1 MKLLNF
7 SYNDVESL
15 TNFIESVPIPNSTSV
30 LIQLFYSNAD
40 LDKIYS
46 IREQI
51 VSLLP
56 NASLMVTSTAG
67 IISDG
72 FIKDNDI
79 TISFS
84 IFKASTTK
92 SISFCSLSHD
102 EILHNLANGFIT
114 DKTKLLLFFANPFL
128 FDSESLLK
136 MITEKF
142 PHIVIVGG
150 NAGDDNKFERCD
162 IFSHTCK
169 SCDVVFGAIDSD
181 TLKVETKFLFNWQT
195 IGKELTVT
203 KSKDNRVYEI
213 DHIKTIDIY
222 RHYLGEEVVDNI
234 LIHGTQFPL
243 IYNINGIDV
252 GRSPVILHED
262 GSLTFAGKI
271 SEGTKVRFGYAN
283 VEYINQYNQQNLLN
297 EFLYRNEA
305 IYVFSCTARRSMLG
319 AYLNDEIALIN
330 SIAPTAG
337 FITYGEFFHEAKS
350 CSNNLLNITTT
361 YVILNE
367 EESRE
372 EIQKKNTVITVENR
386 DITLKALTT
395 LVSRTSEEL
404 DENIYYLEQFRH
416 AVNEAAI
423 FSVTDEKGIIKQV
436 NKNFVAIS
444 GYEEEEL
451 IGQPHNIVRHKDT
464 DSTIFRD
471 MWTTIKSGR
480 SWKGLIKNRRKDG
493 TSYYVL
499 SEISPIHNKDGSFKE
514 YIGIRNDVTALE
526 EYKHILKNE
535 LDTTNKSFEESLNYT
550 RQYEDAMST
559 TIAIIKTD
567 VHNKITYVNEKFCE
581 LSKYTVEEL
590 IGKNCQELRHQKHR
604 ENEDCI
610 QIMEKVKNK
619 IIVRETLTNIAKDQE
634 EFIVKNLF
642 YPILDVHGEI
652 VEILQI
658 MYDITEIV
666 KLNEEIIYT
675 QKEVVLT
682 MGAIGETRSKE
693 TGQHVKRVAEYSYLL
708 AKLVGLSEEEA
719 FLLKQ
724 ASPMHDIGKVAIP
737 DNILNK
743 PGKLTFEEFEIMKTH
758 AEIGYEMLKYSDR
771 AILKASALVAYTHHE
786 KWDGTGYPNALAG
799 ENIPIFGRITAIADV
814 FDALG
819 HDRVYK
825 KAWPMNEIL
834 ELFKEQRGKHFDPNL
849 VDLFFEHL
857 DEFLKIREYY
867 EDGVLKN

>member
-15 TNFIESVPIPNSTSV
+15 TNFIESARIPNSTSV

-84 IFKASTTK
+84 IFNASTTK

-102 EILHNLANGFIT
+102 EVLHNLANGFIT

-222 RHYLGEEVVDNI
+222 RHYLGQEVVDNI

-283 VEYINQYNQQNLLN
+283 VEYINHYNQQNLLN

-404 DENIYYLEQFRH
+404 DENIYYLEQFKQ
-416 AVNEAAI
+416 AVEEASI
-423 FSVTDEKGIIKQV
+423 FSVADEKGIIKQV
-436 NKNFVAIS
+436 NKNFIAIS

-610 QIMEKVKNK
+610 QIAEKVKNK

-666 KLNEEIIYT
+666 KLNEEIIHT

-799 ENIPIFGRITAIADV
+799 ENIPIFGRITAMADV

-857 DEFLKIREYY
+857 DEFLKIRDYY
-867 EDGVLKN
+867 EDGILKN